1 MTLDNDEIEDDEGI
15 FDVVVVNKSEN
26 KSETP
31 RTSMADIDRKESG
44 KCVLNPCQ
52 YYFSEYSFGR
62 NLERFCT
69 H

>member
-31 RTSMADIDRKESG
+31 RTSMADIDRSESG
-44 KCVLNPCQ
+44 KCMCLIVMSVL
-52 YYFSEYSFGR
+52 F
-62 NLERFCT
+62 
-69 H
+69 